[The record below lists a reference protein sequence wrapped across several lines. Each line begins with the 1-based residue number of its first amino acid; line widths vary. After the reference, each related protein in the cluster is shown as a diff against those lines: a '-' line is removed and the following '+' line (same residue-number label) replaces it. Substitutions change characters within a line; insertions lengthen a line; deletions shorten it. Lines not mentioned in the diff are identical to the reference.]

1 MNALRHAL
9 FVAATVLLGAA
20 PPATAEGMH
29 HGHGM
34 AASDT
39 VEHKVGY
46 LTLSAA
52 FSRATL
58 PNQPVA
64 GAFLTITN
72 TGSGDDALIAVSSP
86 VAGKGE
92 VHEMAMQGDTMRMRP
107 LVDGLVIPA
116 GQAVELKPG
125 GYHVML
131 TGLNQPLVEGE
142 TIDVTFEFR
151 NAGTV
156 TIPVP
161 VLAKGATSM
170 DHSGHG
176 S

>member
-1 MNALRHAL
+1 M
-9 FVAATVLLGAA
+9 AT
-20 PPATAEGMH
+20 
-29 HGHGM
+29 
-34 AASDT
+34 SDAM
-39 VEHKVGY
+39 EHKAGD

-64 GAFLTITN
+64 GVFLTITN
-72 TGSGDDALIAVSSP
+72 TGAEDDILLAVSSP

-92 VHEMAMQGDTMRMRP
+92 VHEMAMEGDTMKMRP
-107 LVDGLVIPA
+107 IADGLVIPA
-116 GQAVELKPG
+116 GGSVELKPG
-125 GYHVML
+125 GYHVMF

-161 VLAKGATSM
+161 VLGKGATSM